1 MTQLK
6 FIDFIERDN
15 LQQKDKLFICS
26 DTSWAEYE
34 AILQEKENSSAY
46 RISFLNGVL
55 KIMSPSRNHEIIK
68 DFIYLLI
75 ISYCDAIELD
85 YYPLGST
92 TLKQKDK
99 SVGKEP
105 DTSFCFNSLKQVPD
119 LAIEVVFSSGENPR
133 RRKTQGNAHQESGS
147 VEDLEKYQK
156 LGVKEVWFWI
166 SGRLEI
172 YVLIDDSYQ
181 RQNSSHNLSNLD
193 NKLLEKYICQVLT
206 GNPRLLKKAF
216 LQELS

>member
-26 DTSWAEYE
+26 HTSWDEYE
-34 AILQEKENSSAY
+34 AILQQKANSSAY

-75 ISYCDAIELD
+75 VAYCDATELD

-105 DTSFCFNSLKQVPD
+105 DTSFCFNNLKQIPD
-119 LAIEVVFSSGENPR
+119 LA
-133 RRKTQGNAHQESGS
+133 
-147 VEDLEKYQK
+147 VEA
-156 LGVKEVWFWI
+156 V
-166 SGRLEI
+166 
-172 YVLIDDSYQ
+172 SYT
-181 RQNSSHNLSNLD
+181 H
-193 NKLLEKYICQVLT
+193 LT
-206 GNPRLLKKAF
+206 LPTILRV
-216 LQELS
+216 

>member
-1 MTQLK
+1 MTQL
-6 FIDFIERDN
+6 FVDFIERDN
-15 LQQKDKLFICS
+15 LQQKDKSFICS
-26 DTSWAEYE
+26 NTSWDEYE
-34 AILQEKENSSAY
+34 AILQQKANCSAY

-75 ISYCDAIELD
+75 VAYCDAIELD

-105 DTSFCFNSLKQVPD
+105 DTSFCFGSLKQIPD
-119 LAIEVVFSSGENPR
+119 LAVEAVFS
-133 RRKTQGNAHQESGS
+133 SGS

-156 LGVKEVWFWI
+156 LDVKEVWFWI
-166 SGRLEI
+166 NNQLEI
-172 YVLIDDSYQ
+172 YSLVDDSYQ
-181 RQNSSHNLSNLD
+181 KQNSSHNLPDLD
-193 NKLLEKYICQVLT
+193 VKLLNKYISQVLT
-206 GNPRLLKKAF
+206 GNPRILKKAF
-216 LQELS
+216 LKEIG

>member
-6 FIDFIERDN
+6 FVDFIERDN

-26 DTSWAEYE
+26 NTSWEEYE
-34 AILQEKENSSAY
+34 AVLQQKANSSAY
-46 RISFLNGVL
+46 RISFLNDVL

-75 ISYCDAIELD
+75 VSYCDAIELD

-105 DTSFCFNSLKQVPD
+105 DTSFCFNSLKQIPD
-119 LAIEVVFSSGENPR
+119 LAVEVIFS
-133 RRKTQGNAHQESGS
+133 SGS

-166 SGRLEI
+166 NNKLEI
-172 YVLIDDSYQ
+172 YVLIDDTYQ
-181 RQNSSHNLSNLD
+181 QQNSSYNLADLNR
-193 NKLLEKYICQVLT
+193 KLLEKYISQVLT
-206 GNPRLLKKAF
+206 GNPRMLKKAF
-216 LQELS
+216 LQEIS

>member
-1 MTQLK
+1 MRDMTQLK
-6 FIDFIERDN
+6 FVDFIERDN

-26 DTSWAEYE
+26 DTSWDEYE
-34 AILQEKENSSAY
+34 AILQEKANSSAY

-75 ISYCDAIELD
+75 VTYCDAIELD

-105 DTSFCFNSLKQVPD
+105 DTSFCFNSLKQISD
-119 LAIEVVFSSGENPR
+119 LAVEVIFS
-133 RRKTQGNAHQESGS
+133 SGS
-147 VEDLEKYQK
+147 VEDLEKYQT

-166 SGRLEI
+166 NNRLEI
-172 YVLIDDSYQ
+172 YVFSDRSYQ
-181 RQNSSHNLSNLD
+181 RQNSSYNLSNLD
-193 NKLLEKYICQVLT
+193 AKLLEKYISQVLT
-206 GNPRLLKKAF
+206 GSPRILKKAF
-216 LQELS
+216 LQEIS

>member
-6 FIDFIERDN
+6 LVDFIERDN

-26 DTSWAEYE
+26 NTSWDEYE
-34 AILQEKENSSAY
+34 AILQEKANSSAY
-46 RISFLNGVL
+46 RISFLNGII

-75 ISYCDAIELD
+75 IAYCDAIELD

-105 DTSFCFNSLKQVPD
+105 DTSFCFGSLKQIPD
-119 LAIEVVFSSGENPR
+119 LAVEVVFSSG
-133 RRKTQGNAHQESGS
+133 S
-147 VEDLEKYQK
+147 VDDLEKYQK
-156 LGVKEVWFWI
+156 LGVKEVWFLRMETLLSKELVPHSRRI
-166 SGRLEI
+166 SNQLEI
-172 YVLIDDSYQ
+172 YSLVDDNYQ
-181 RQNSSHNLSNLD
+181 KQDSSDNLADLDVNLL
-193 NKLLEKYICQVLT
+193 NKYISQVLT
-206 GNPRLLKKAF
+206 GNPRILKKAF
-216 LQELS
+216 LKEIS

>member
-6 FIDFIERDN
+6 FVNFIEQDN
-15 LQQKDKLFICS
+15 FQQKDKLFICAN
-26 DTSWAEYE
+26 TSWDEYE
-34 AILQEKENSSAY
+34 AVLLQNDNSSAY

-75 ISYCDAIELD
+75 IAYCDAIDLD

-105 DTSFCFNSLKQVPD
+105 DTSFCFNSLRQIPD
-119 LAIEVVFSSGENPR
+119 LAVEVVFSSG
-133 RRKTQGNAHQESGS
+133 S
-147 VEDLEKYQK
+147 VDDLEKYYK
-156 LGVKEVWFWI
+156 LGVGEVWFWI
-166 SGRLEI
+166 NDRLEI
-172 YVLIDDSYQ
+172 YVLVDDSYQ
-181 RQNSSHNLSNLD
+181 QQSNSHNLSGLSTQ
-193 NKLLEKYICQVLT
+193 LLEKYITQVLT
-206 GNPRLLKKAF
+206 GNPRILKKFF
-216 LQELS
+216 LEEIN

>member
-6 FIDFIERDN
+6 FIDLIERDN

-26 DTSWAEYE
+26 NTSWDEYE
-34 AILQEKENSSAY
+34 AILQQKANSSAY
-46 RISFLNGVL
+46 RISFLNGVV
-55 KIMSPSRNHEIIK
+55 KIISPSRNHEIIK

-75 ISYCDAIELD
+75 VAYCDAIKLD

-105 DTSFCFNSLKQVPD
+105 DTSFCFGSIKQIPD
-119 LAIEVVFSSGENPR
+119 LAVEVIFS
-133 RRKTQGNAHQESGS
+133 SGS

-156 LGVKEVWFWI
+156 LCVKEVWFWI
-166 SGRLEI
+166 NNQLEI
-172 YVLIDDSYQ
+172 YSLVDDSYQ
-181 RQNSSHNLSNLD
+181 KQNSSGNLPGLD
-193 NKLLEKYICQVLT
+193 TSLLNRYISQVLT
-206 GNPRLLKKAF
+206 GNPRILKKAF
-216 LQELS
+216 LTEIS

>member
-6 FIDFIERDN
+6 FIDFIEQDN

-26 DTSWAEYE
+26 NTSWDEYE
-34 AILQEKENSSAY
+34 AILQQKANSSAY

-75 ISYCDAIELD
+75 VSYCDAIELD
-85 YYPLGST
+85 YYPIGST

-119 LAIEVVFSSGENPR
+119 LAVEVIFSSG
-133 RRKTQGNAHQESGS
+133 SI
-147 VEDLEKYQK
+147 EDLEKYQK

-166 SGRLEI
+166 DDQLEI
-172 YVLIDDSYQ
+172 YVLVAEDYQKQNNSY
-181 RQNSSHNLSNLD
+181 NLSNLD
-193 NKLLEKYICQVLT
+193 AKILAKYISQVLT
-206 GNPRLLKKAF
+206 GNPRILKKSF
-216 LQELS
+216 MEEIN

>member
-6 FIDFIERDN
+6 FLDFIEQDD

-26 DTSWAEYE
+26 NTSWDEYE
-34 AILQEKENSSAY
+34 AILQQKANSSAY

-75 ISYCDAIELD
+75 VAYCDVIELD

-105 DTSFCFNSLKQVPD
+105 DTSFCFNSLKQIPD
-119 LAIEVVFSSGENPR
+119 LAIEVIFS
-133 RRKTQGNAHQESGS
+133 SGS

-166 SGRLEI
+166 NNQLEI
-172 YVLIDDSYQ
+172 HILIDHSYKK
-181 RQNSSHNLSNLD
+181 QNSSDNLAGLNI
-193 NKLLEKYICQVLT
+193 KLLNKYISQVLT
-206 GNPRLLKKAF
+206 GNPRMLKQDF
-216 LQELS
+216 LKEIN

>member
-1 MTQLK
+1 MTKLK

-15 LQQKDKLFICS
+15 LQEKDKLFICS
-26 DTSWAEYE
+26 DTSWDEYE
-34 AILQEKENSSAY
+34 TILRQKANSSAY

-75 ISYCDAIELD
+75 VTYCDLIELD

-105 DTSFCFNSLKQVPD
+105 DTSFCFGSLKQIPD
-119 LAIEVVFSSGENPR
+119 LAVEVVFS
-133 RRKTQGNAHQESGS
+133 SGS

-156 LGVKEVWFWI
+156 LSVKEVWFWI
-166 SGRLEI
+166 NNQLEI
-172 YVLIDDSYQ
+172 YSLVDDSY
-181 RQNSSHNLSNLD
+181 RKQNRSDNLPSLD
-193 NKLLEKYICQVLT
+193 ESLLNRYISQVLT
-206 GNPRLLKKAF
+206 GNPRILKKAF
-216 LQELS
+216 LKEIS

>member
-15 LQQKDKLFICS
+15 LQQKDKLFIFS
-26 DTSWAEYE
+26 NTSWEEYE
-34 AILQEKENSSAY
+34 AILQQKANSSAY

-85 YYPLGST
+85 YYPIGST

-105 DTSFCFNSLKQVPD
+105 DTSFCFNSLKQIPD
-119 LAIEVVFSSGENPR
+119 LAVEVVFSSG
-133 RRKTQGNAHQESGS
+133 SL
-147 VEDLEKYQK
+147 EDLEKYQK

-166 SGRLEI
+166 NDRLEI
-172 YVLIDDSYQ
+172 YVLIDNNYQ
-181 RQNSSHNLSNLD
+181 QQNSSYNLSNLD
-193 NKLLEKYICQVLT
+193 AKLLEKYIIQVLT
-206 GNPRLLKKAF
+206 GNPRILKKAF
-216 LQELS
+216 LQEIS

>member
-1 MTQLK
+1 LTQLK
-6 FIDFIERDN
+6 FVDFIERDN

-26 DTSWAEYE
+26 NTSWEEYE
-34 AILQEKENSSAY
+34 AVLQQKANSSAY
-46 RISFLNGVL
+46 RISFLNDVL

-75 ISYCDAIELD
+75 VSYCDAIELD

-105 DTSFCFNSLKQVPD
+105 DTSFCFNSLKQIPD
-119 LAIEVVFSSGENPR
+119 LAVEVIFS
-133 RRKTQGNAHQESGS
+133 SGS

-166 SGRLEI
+166 NNKLEI
-172 YVLIDDSYQ
+172 YVLIDDTYQ
-181 RQNSSHNLSNLD
+181 QQNSSYNLADLNR
-193 NKLLEKYICQVLT
+193 KLLEKYISQVLT
-206 GNPRLLKKAF
+206 GNPRMLKKAF
-216 LQELS
+216 LQEIS

>member
-15 LQQKDKLFICS
+15 LQQKDKLFIFS
-26 DTSWAEYE
+26 NTSWEEYE
-34 AILQEKENSSAY
+34 VILQQKANSSAY

-85 YYPLGST
+85 YYPIGST

-105 DTSFCFNSLKQVPD
+105 DTSFCFNSLKQIPD
-119 LAIEVVFSSGENPR
+119 LAVEVVFSSG
-133 RRKTQGNAHQESGS
+133 SL
-147 VEDLEKYQK
+147 EDLEKYQK

-166 SGRLEI
+166 NDRLEI
-172 YVLIDDSYQ
+172 YVLIDNNYQ
-181 RQNSSHNLSNLD
+181 QQNSSYNLSNLD
-193 NKLLEKYICQVLT
+193 AKLLEKYIIQVLT
-206 GNPRLLKKAF
+206 GNPRILKKAF
-216 LQELS
+216 LQEIS

>member
-6 FIDFIERDN
+6 LVDFIERDN

-26 DTSWAEYE
+26 NTSWEEYE
-34 AILQEKENSSAY
+34 AILQEKANSSAY
-46 RISFLNGVL
+46 RISFSNGIL

-119 LAIEVVFSSGENPR
+119 LAVEVIFSSG
-133 RRKTQGNAHQESGS
+133 SI
-147 VEDLEKYQK
+147 EDLEKYQK

-166 SGRLEI
+166 NNKLEI
-172 YVLIDDSYQ
+172 HVLIDDSYQ
-181 RQNSSHNLSNLD
+181 QQNSSYNLADLNC
-193 NKLLEKYICQVLT
+193 KLLEKYISQALT
-206 GNPRLLKKAF
+206 GNPRMLKKAF
-216 LQELS
+216 LQEIS

>member
-15 LQQKDKLFICS
+15 LQQKDKLLIFS
-26 DTSWAEYE
+26 NTSWDEYE
-34 AILQEKENSSAY
+34 AILQEKANSSAY

-105 DTSFCFNSLKQVPD
+105 DTSFCFNSLKQIPD
-119 LAIEVVFSSGENPR
+119 LAVEVVFSSG
-133 RRKTQGNAHQESGS
+133 SL
-147 VEDLEKYQK
+147 EDLEKYQK

-166 SGRLEI
+166 NERLEM
-172 YVLIDDSYQ
+172 YVLIDDNYQ
-181 RQNSSHNLSNLD
+181 QQNSSYNLADLNR
-193 NKLLEKYICQVLT
+193 KLLEKYISQVLT
-206 GNPRLLKKAF
+206 GNPRMLKKAF
-216 LQELS
+216 LQEIS

>member
-6 FIDFIERDN
+6 FVDFIERDN

-26 DTSWAEYE
+26 NTSWDEYE
-34 AILQEKENSSAY
+34 AILQQKANSSAY
-46 RISFLNGVL
+46 RISFSNRVL
-55 KIMSPSRNHEIIK
+55 KIMSPSRSHEIIK

-75 ISYCDAIELD
+75 VAYCDVIELD

-105 DTSFCFNSLKQVPD
+105 GTSFCFNSLKQIPD
-119 LAIEVVFSSGENPR
+119 LAVEVIFN
-133 RRKTQGNAHQESGS
+133 SGS
-147 VEDLEKYQK
+147 IDDLEKYQK

-166 SGRLEI
+166 NNRLEI
-172 YVLIDDSYQ
+172 YVLINDTYQ
-181 RQNSSHNLSNLD
+181 KQSNSHNLDDLD
-193 NKLLEKYICQVLT
+193 AQLLDKYISQVLT
-206 GNPRLLKKAF
+206 GNPRILKKAF
-216 LQELS
+216 LKEIS

>member
-6 FIDFIERDN
+6 FVDFIERDN

-26 DTSWAEYE
+26 NTSWDEYE
-34 AILQEKENSSAY
+34 SILQQKANSSAY

-75 ISYCDAIELD
+75 VAYCDAIELD

-105 DTSFCFNSLKQVPD
+105 DSSFCFNSLKQIPD
-119 LAIEVVFSSGENPR
+119 LAIEVIFS
-133 RRKTQGNAHQESGS
+133 SGS
-147 VEDLEKYQK
+147 VEDLEKYQL

-166 SGRLEI
+166 NNSLEI
-172 YVLIDDSYQ
+172 YVLIDDSYHK
-181 RQNSSHNLSNLD
+181 QNSSYNLSNLD
-193 NKLLEKYICQVLT
+193 SKLLDGYISQVLT
-206 GNPRLLKKAF
+206 GNPRILKKAF
-216 LQELS
+216 LQEIIKPVK

>member
-1 MTQLK
+1 LTQLK
-6 FIDFIERDN
+6 FVDFIERDN

-26 DTSWAEYE
+26 STSWDEYE
-34 AILQEKENSSAY
+34 AILQQKANSSAY

-85 YYPLGST
+85 YYPIGST

-119 LAIEVVFSSGENPR
+119 LAVEVIFSSD
-133 RRKTQGNAHQESGS
+133 SI
-147 VEDLEKYQK
+147 EDLEKYQK
-156 LGVKEVWFWI
+156 LGVQEVWFWI
-166 SGRLEI
+166 NDRLEI
-172 YVLIDDSYQ
+172 YVLIDDNYQ
-181 RQNSSHNLSNLD
+181 QQNSSSNLAD
-193 NKLLEKYICQVLT
+193 LNRKLLEKYISQVLT
-206 GNPRLLKKAF
+206 GNPRMLKKAF
-216 LQELS
+216 LQEIS

>member
-6 FIDFIERDN
+6 FVDFIERDN

-26 DTSWAEYE
+26 NTSWDEYE
-34 AILQEKENSSAY
+34 AILQQKANSSAY

-75 ISYCDAIELD
+75 VAYCDAIELD

-105 DTSFCFNSLKQVPD
+105 DTSFCFDSLKQIPD
-119 LAIEVVFSSGENPR
+119 LAVEVIFS
-133 RRKTQGNAHQESGS
+133 SGS

-166 SGRLEI
+166 NNCLEI
-172 YVLIDDSYQ
+172 HVLIDDIYQ
-181 RQNSSHNLSNLD
+181 KQSKSENLADLD
-193 NKLLEKYICQVLT
+193 AKLLNKYIRQVLT
-206 GNPRLLKKAF
+206 GNPRMLKKAF
-216 LQELS
+216 LKEIS

>member
-26 DTSWAEYE
+26 NTSWDEYE
-34 AILQEKENSSAY
+34 AILQQKANSSAY
-46 RISFLNGVL
+46 RISFSNGVL

-75 ISYCDAIELD
+75 VAYCDAIELD

-105 DTSFCFNSLKQVPD
+105 DTSFCFNSLKQIPD
-119 LAIEVVFSSGENPR
+119 LAVEVIFSSG
-133 RRKTQGNAHQESGS
+133 S
-147 VEDLEKYQK
+147 VDDLEKYQK

-166 SGRLEI
+166 NNRLEI
-172 YVLIDDSYQ
+172 YVLINDTYQ
-181 RQNSSHNLSNLD
+181 KQSNSNNLNDLD
-193 NKLLEKYICQVLT
+193 AQLLDKYISQILT
-206 GNPRLLKKAF
+206 GNPRILKKSF
-216 LQELS
+216 LREIN

>member
-6 FIDFIERDN
+6 FVDFIERDN

-26 DTSWAEYE
+26 NTSWEEYE
-34 AILQEKENSSAY
+34 AILQQKANSSAY
-46 RISFLNGVL
+46 RISFLNGIL

-119 LAIEVVFSSGENPR
+119 LAIEVVFSSG
-133 RRKTQGNAHQESGS
+133 S

-166 SGRLEI
+166 NNKLEI
-172 YVLIDDSYQ
+172 HVLIDDSYQ
-181 RQNSSHNLSNLD
+181 RQNSSYNLSNLD
-193 NKLLEKYICQVLT
+193 AKLLEKYICQVLT
-206 GNPRLLKKAF
+206 GNPRILKKAF
-216 LQELS
+216 LQEI

>member
-1 MTQLK
+1 MTQL
-6 FIDFIERDN
+6 FVDFIERDN

-26 DTSWAEYE
+26 NTSWDEYE
-34 AILQEKENSSAY
+34 AILQQKANSSAY

-75 ISYCDAIELD
+75 VAYCDAIELD

-105 DTSFCFNSLKQVPD
+105 DTSFCFGSLKQIPD
-119 LAIEVVFSSGENPR
+119 LAVEAVFS
-133 RRKTQGNAHQESGS
+133 SGS

-156 LGVKEVWFWI
+156 LDVKEVWFWI
-166 SGRLEI
+166 NNQLEI
-172 YVLIDDSYQ
+172 YSLVDDSYQ
-181 RQNSSHNLSNLD
+181 KQNSSHNLPDLD
-193 NKLLEKYICQVLT
+193 VKLLNKYISQVLT
-206 GNPRLLKKAF
+206 GNPRILKKAF
-216 LQELS
+216 LKEIG

>member
-6 FIDFIERDN
+6 FVDLIERDN

-26 DTSWAEYE
+26 NTSWDEYE
-34 AILQEKENSSAY
+34 AILQQKANSSAY
-46 RISFLNGVL
+46 RISFSNGVL

-68 DFIYLLI
+68 DFVYLLI
-75 ISYCDAIELD
+75 VAYCDAIELD

-105 DTSFCFNSLKQVPD
+105 DTSFCFNNLKQIPD
-119 LAIEVVFSSGENPR
+119 LAVEVIFS
-133 RRKTQGNAHQESGS
+133 SGS

-166 SGRLEI
+166 NNQLEI
-172 YVLIDDSYQ
+172 YVLVGDSYQ
-181 RQNSSHNLSNLD
+181 KQNKSDNLANLD
-193 NKLLEKYICQVLT
+193 VKLLNKYINQVLT
-206 GNPRLLKKAF
+206 GNPRILKKAF
-216 LQELS
+216 LKEIS

>member
-26 DTSWAEYE
+26 HTSWDEYE
-34 AILQEKENSSAY
+34 AILQQKANSSAY

-75 ISYCDAIELD
+75 VAYCDATELD

-105 DTSFCFNSLKQVPD
+105 DTSFCFNNLKQIPD
-119 LAIEVVFSSGENPR
+119 LAVEVVFSSG
-133 RRKTQGNAHQESGS
+133 S
-147 VEDLEKYQK
+147 VEDLDKYQK

-166 SGRLEI
+166 NNQLEI
-172 YVLIDDSYQ
+172 YVLVDDRYQ
-181 RQNSSHNLSNLD
+181 KQNNSNSLADLD
-193 NKLLEKYICQVLT
+193 VKLLDKYISQVLT
-206 GNPRLLKKAF
+206 GNPRILKKAF
-216 LQELS
+216 LQEIS

>member
-6 FIDFIERDN
+6 FVDLVERDY

-26 DTSWAEYE
+26 NTSWDEYE
-34 AILQEKENSSAY
+34 AVLQQKANSSAY

-75 ISYCDAIELD
+75 VAYCDAIELD

-105 DTSFCFNSLKQVPD
+105 DASFCFNSLKQIPD
-119 LAIEVVFSSGENPR
+119 LAIEVIFS
-133 RRKTQGNAHQESGS
+133 SGS

-156 LGVKEVWFWI
+156 LGVKEVWYWI
-166 SGRLEI
+166 NDRLEI
-172 YVLIDDSYQ
+172 YVLADDSYNK
-181 RQNSSHNLSNLD
+181 QNISDNLVDLD
-193 NKLLEKYICQVLT
+193 VKLLNKYISQVLT
-206 GNPRLLKKAF
+206 GNPRILKKAF
-216 LQELS
+216 LKEIRYFKRQ

>member
-15 LQQKDKLFICS
+15 LQEKDKLFICS
-26 DTSWAEYE
+26 DTSWDEYE
-34 AILQEKENSSAY
+34 TILRQKANSSAY

-75 ISYCDAIELD
+75 VTYCDLIELD

-105 DTSFCFNSLKQVPD
+105 DTSFCFGSLKQIPD
-119 LAIEVVFSSGENPR
+119 LAVEVVFS
-133 RRKTQGNAHQESGS
+133 SGS

-156 LGVKEVWFWI
+156 LSVKEVWFWI
-166 SGRLEI
+166 NNQLEI
-172 YVLIDDSYQ
+172 YSLVDDSY
-181 RQNSSHNLSNLD
+181 RKQNRSDNLPSLD
-193 NKLLEKYICQVLT
+193 ESLLNRYISQVLT
-206 GNPRLLKKAF
+206 GNPRILKKAF
-216 LQELS
+216 LKEIS

>member
-1 MTQLK
+1 MERNNLTQLK
-6 FIDFIERDN
+6 FVDFIERDN

-26 DTSWAEYE
+26 NTSWDEYE
-34 AILQEKENSSAY
+34 AILQQKANSSAY

-75 ISYCDAIELD
+75 VAYCDAIELD

-105 DTSFCFNSLKQVPD
+105 DTSFCFNSLKQIPD
-119 LAIEVVFSSGENPR
+119 LAVEVIFSSG
-133 RRKTQGNAHQESGS
+133 SI
-147 VEDLEKYQK
+147 EDLEKYQK

-166 SGRLEI
+166 NDRLEI
-172 YVLIDDSYQ
+172 YVLADDSYQ
-181 RQNSSHNLSNLD
+181 KKTKSDNLADLD
-193 NKLLEKYICQVLT
+193 VKLLNKYISQVLT
-206 GNPRLLKKAF
+206 GNPRILKKAF
-216 LQELS
+216 LKEIS

>member
-26 DTSWAEYE
+26 DTSWDEYE
-34 AILQEKENSSAY
+34 AILQQKANSSAY

-75 ISYCDAIELD
+75 VTYCDAIELD

-105 DTSFCFNSLKQVPD
+105 DTSFCFNSLKQVPN
-119 LAIEVVFSSGENPR
+119 LAIEVVFS
-133 RRKTQGNAHQESGS
+133 SGS

-166 SGRLEI
+166 SDRLEI
-172 YVLIDDSYQ
+172 YVLSDNSYQ
-181 RQNSSHNLSNLD
+181 RQNSSYNLSNLD
-193 NKLLEKYICQVLT
+193 TKLLEKYITQVLT
-206 GNPRLLKKAF
+206 GNPRILKKAF
-216 LQELS
+216 LQEIS

>member
-6 FIDFIERDN
+6 FVDFIERDN

-26 DTSWAEYE
+26 NTSWDEYE
-34 AILQEKENSSAY
+34 AILQQKANSSAY

-75 ISYCDAIELD
+75 VAYCDAIELD

-105 DTSFCFNSLKQVPD
+105 DTSFCFNSLKQIPD
-119 LAIEVVFSSGENPR
+119 LAVEVIFSSG
-133 RRKTQGNAHQESGS
+133 SI
-147 VEDLEKYQK
+147 EDLEKYQK

-166 SGRLEI
+166 NDRLEI
-172 YVLIDDSYQ
+172 YVLADDSYQ
-181 RQNSSHNLSNLD
+181 KKTKSDNLADLD
-193 NKLLEKYICQVLT
+193 VKLLNKYISQVLT
-206 GNPRLLKKAF
+206 GNPRILKKAF
-216 LQELS
+216 LKEIS